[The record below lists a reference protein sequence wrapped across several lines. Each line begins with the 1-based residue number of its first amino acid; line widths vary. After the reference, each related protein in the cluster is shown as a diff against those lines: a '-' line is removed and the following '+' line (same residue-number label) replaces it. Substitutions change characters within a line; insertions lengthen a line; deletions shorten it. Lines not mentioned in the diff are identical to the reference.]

1 MLFYYNRSYHARVR
15 MSYRE
20 TTGNNLSSALLL
32 GLLIS
37 LIFSGPAWGQEK
49 TNLIGPQDVL
59 TMSIYAGGEKQQE
72 VDLTVSDEEIINAPF
87 IGSIKAGGLTI
98 SELEA
103 LITRSL
109 KEDYFIDPQVHIQ
122 SKEGGYKS
130 LKFSVSIEGRVKK
143 PGVYDYQR
151 GITALN
157 TCIMAGGFD
166 KFAAPNRATIIR
178 KGNGTQSVIKINL
191 NDVKDGKIP
200 DIELKPGDIVL
211 IPESWL

>member
-1 MLFYYNRSYHARVR
+1 MGYRKTARSYI
-15 MSYRE
+15 
-20 TTGNNLSSALLL
+20 TTALLL
-32 GLLIS
+32 GLFIL
-37 LIFSGPAWGQEK
+37 LIFPGPAWGQGK

-130 LKFSVSIEGRVKK
+130 LQFSVSVEGRVKK
-143 PGVYDYQR
+143 PGVYEYQR

-166 KFAAPNRATIIR
+166 KFAAPNRARIIR
-178 KGNGTQSVIKINL
+178 EKDGKQTVIRINL
-191 NDVKDGKIP
+191 NDVKQGEIP
-200 DIELKPGDIVL
+200 DIELEPGDILV